1 MVQPV
6 NYRDGPPKPN
16 KSSVKIP
23 KWDWTLR
30 ALVMVG
36 VVIEVLGHRHIPV
49 VLLGAGV
56 ILLSAVLYLT
66 MLVRSGR
73 LPWRPRSRGIT

>member
-6 NYRDGPPKPN
+6 NYPDGPPKPN

-23 KWDWTLR
+23 KWDWALR

-36 VVIEVLGHRHIPV
+36 VVIEVLGHRRIPM

-56 ILLSAVLYLT
+56 ILLAAVLYLI

-73 LPWRPRSRGIT
+73 LPRRRRSRGIT